1 MTTAT
6 SKKKDAA
13 KAGTSPR
20 HVQSEPTKDQEMNKA
35 TNTTPARAA
44 PVRMFHDLEEQV
56 AGLTMIAKISADML
70 DRNLT
75 DIRTL
80 TGHGRKHGDN
90 YQIILTEDQM
100 RQLCWAWN
108 EVVSHAV
115 KLERDYFEILEGGES

>member
-1 MTTAT
+1 MAATAKRKGPASVGALPSHVT
-6 SKKKDAA
+6 ENLA
-13 KAGTSPR
+13 KGKA
-20 HVQSEPTKDQEMNKA
+20 MNVT

-100 RQLCWAWN
+100 RQLCFAWN
-108 EVVSHAV
+108 DVVARAV
-115 KLERDYFEILEGGES
+115 KLVRDYFDILEGGES

>member
-1 MTTAT
+1 
-6 SKKKDAA
+6 
-13 KAGTSPR
+13 
-20 HVQSEPTKDQEMNKA
+20 MNKA
-35 TNTTPARAA
+35 THTTPARAA

-100 RQLCWAWN
+100 RQLCFAWN
-108 EVVSHAV
+108 DVVARAV
-115 KLERDYFEILEGGES
+115 KLERDYFDILEGGES